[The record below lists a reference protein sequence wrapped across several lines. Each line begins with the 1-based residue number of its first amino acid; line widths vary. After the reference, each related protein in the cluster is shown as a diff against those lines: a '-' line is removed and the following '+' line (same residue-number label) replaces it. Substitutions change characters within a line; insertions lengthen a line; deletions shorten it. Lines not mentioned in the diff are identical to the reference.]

1 MSLLSTCGILWALL
15 GAAPEGSLAGHA
27 AVELQY
33 TGSLTQISRQGGSS
47 VAKQFDAYAVVRPA
61 EGGRSC
67 FYIINEQGGGSWAWP
82 ERYGRLLLDENNKR
96 TDGRPLHVLQNHDGT
111 NTPVELPQPLFEF
124 ASKVKADATW
134 TAGKFAY
141 EVRKKESVNKRDCWR
156 VEATDNF
163 GRRESLFVEA
173 DGSLVVSAQKRIFMG
188 RGDEF
193 QLKLELSSVK
203 PLTDKTLD
211 NLMGP
216 IQALVNLQ
224 TELKRTPGETKPE
237 LGEAQLAATKA
248 ALPKLVKDTE
258 GTPLKNLTV
267 AISRDVAAQSQRASD
282 VASLAKKLVGQPA
295 PAFSL
300 KTLTEKTIDNKS
312 QAGRIT
318 VLHFWDYKG
327 EPLEEPYGQVGY
339 LDYIYQRR
347 MKHDVDVVGVAIN
360 DGFAKPDTAPP
371 ALRSVRKLRDFMNL
385 SYPIATDSGAALKS
399 FGDPRGLNAKLPVW
413 VVIGPDGKITH
424 FNVGNYAVKPD
435 EGLKEL
441 DNAVLALMRKQRDK

>member
-1 MSLLSTCGILWALL
+1 MSLLSTCGILWALV
-15 GAAPEGSLAGHA
+15 GAAPEGSLAGHP

-33 TGSLTQISRQGGSS
+33 TGTLTQVSRQGGST

-67 FYIINEQGGGSWAWP
+67 FYILNEQGGGNWAWP
-82 ERYGRLLLDENNKR
+82 ERYGRLLLDANNKR
-96 TDGRPLHVLQNHDGT
+96 TDGRPLHVLQNHDGS
-111 NTPVELPQPLFEF
+111 NTPVELPQPLFEH
-124 ASKVKADATW
+124 AGKVKADATW
-134 TAGKFAY
+134 TSGKFNY
-141 EVRKKESVNKRDCWR
+141 EVRKKEAVNKRDCWR

-188 RGDEF
+188 RGDEY
-193 QLKLELSSVK
+193 QLKVELTSVK
-203 PLTDKTLD
+203 PLNDKALD
-211 NLMGP
+211 GVMAP
-216 IQALVNLQ
+216 IQTLVDLQ
-224 TELKRTPGETKPE
+224 SELKRAAGETKAE
-237 LGEAQLAATKA
+237 LADGQIAATKA
-248 ALPKLVKDTE
+248 ALPKLLKESE
-258 GTPLKNLTV
+258 GTPINSLAV
-267 AISRDVAAQSQRASD
+267 AISRDIAAQSQRSND
-282 VASLAKKLVGQPA
+282 IASLAKKLIGQPA

-300 KTLTEKTIDNKS
+300 KTLNQKTIDNKS

-347 MKHDVDVVGVAIN
+347 MKYDVDVVGIAIN
-360 DGFAKPDTAPP
+360 EGFATPEAASP

-399 FGDPRGLNAKLPVW
+399 FGDPRSLNAKLPVW

-424 FNVGNYAVKPD
+424 YNVGNYAVKPD